1 MADGTKFRYLL
12 IGFPNVRA
20 CRLVSADAEQAMARR
35 IRLVSLAVVLP
46 FLVVSQAAAQSVH
59 LKGGRNAEPT
69 ACLTSRKALQSV
81 LRDLYDGQGTGVR
94 NIPTFFLFHGG
105 TGYLLAGARSAEDFA
120 ATLQQQLENANS
132 GVTGGGP
139 SARP

>member
-1 MADGTKFRYLL
+1 MGQF
-12 IGFPNVRA
+12 
-20 CRLVSADAEQAMARR
+20 
-35 IRLVSLAVVLP
+35 
-46 FLVVSQAAAQSVH
+46 
-59 LKGGRNAEPT
+59 T
-69 ACLTSRKALQSV
+69 ACLTSRKALESV
-81 LRDLYDGQGTGVR
+81 LRDLYDGQGSGVK

-132 GVTGGGP
+132 GVTGGGQ